1 MRFILLLVTF
11 FSSFNLI
18 AQSDSLSV
26 ETAQNTVQISILT
39 CGVGEELYASFGHTG
54 VRVKDSI
61 NGIDDVYNYGTFNF
75 NDPDFYTKF
84 TLGKLDYYLAKSSF
98 RNFIVTYEDEH
109 RTVDEQVLL
118 LGKEEKEAIIAY
130 LENNLKP
137 ENRAYRYDFLFDNC
151 ATRIRDIFTTVL
163 GPRFMYGDVLGNQA
177 GVSYRTVLNQYLIN
191 KHWERFGIN
200 LLLGSKVDS
209 AMTNEGSMFLPDF
222 LNKGIEGAG
231 YKGQSFAT
239 ANNPILRQ
247 KSNVQVHTFNGPF
260 WAMTGIL
267 ILVILAYHVNI
278 FRYLKGTLNTLLL
291 LLTGL
296 LGFFMLFMWLGTE
309 HQSCNDNYNIL
320 WAVPL
325 NIIIAFVWH
334 KPLKWL
340 KMYAL
345 AGISLLIVALLV
357 HAIGIQRMPLIELLP
372 LFACMMYIYIDMYKR
387 SAQLT

>member
-1 MRFILLLVTF
+1 
-11 FSSFNLI
+11 
-18 AQSDSLSV
+18 
-26 ETAQNTVQISILT
+26 
-39 CGVGEELYASFGHTG
+39 
-54 VRVKDSI
+54 
-61 NGIDDVYNYGTFNF
+61 
-75 NDPDFYTKF
+75 
-84 TLGKLDYYLAKSSF
+84 
-98 RNFIVTYEDEH
+98 
-109 RTVDEQVLL
+109 
-118 LGKEEKEAIIAY
+118 
-130 LENNLKP
+130 
-137 ENRAYRYDFLFDNC
+137 
-151 ATRIRDIFTTVL
+151 
-163 GPRFMYGDVLGNQA
+163 
-177 GVSYRTVLNQYLIN
+177 
-191 KHWERFGIN
+191 
-200 LLLGSKVDS
+200 
-209 AMTNEGSMFLPDF
+209 MTNEGSMFLPDF

-247 KSNVQVHTFNGPF
+247 KSNVPVHTFNGPF

-296 LGFFMLFMWLGTE
+296 LGIFMLFMWLGTE